1 MIHLC
6 GSRSRNGF
14 TELRAFVIGKWQT
27 VICNLRKSLSV
38 EAAAVSSKMT
48 LNAQVAEGQQ
58 TVERVLRVEQVVSP
72 MTVKGS
78 LIRPKR
84 IDEIKAT
91 LPDGIERCLQGR

>member
-14 TELRAFVIGKWQT
+14 TELRAFVIGKWQM

-38 EAAAVSSKMT
+38 KAAAGSSGLT

-58 TVERVLRVEQVVSP
+58 TVKGVLGIEQVVSP
-72 MTVKGS
+72 VSVKGS